1 MYLSH
6 DDLMW
11 MLRRIYGQRY
21 SRETLLRKFSSHSI
35 FSLLPYYDG
44 IEQLFDTYEEKNE
57 LLNKIYQAL
66 NIRIN
71 TTSGPFELPKDL
83 TSYRKLVEHC
93 LPRLIQAIAS
103 GTGNFL
109 QPGVRVMVRPDSSSS
124 QAKPC
129 SEGLITNL
137 TAHTVTVRLYA
148 IAGRYSTDTF
158 SAEIDHKDLMVV
170 NTESLI
176 KRHQTLEKAAEYFLN
191 DAILRALRTRLN
203 AEIFAFAANLAID
216 FLLDNSFLVPR
227 HGELFCSLDKV
238 FPTLAPNLSRT
249 YKNPRLFSSPTLS
262 SPPSERKAH
271 VLALELTTG
280 CDYNQ
285 CTFCTEYHHFNATTK
300 SLAEFKQH
308 VDQVAES
315 IGNEKS
321 GLQRLFIGSGN
332 SLGVATELLLDAI
345 EYACEVF
352 QPQKIALYGRTAS
365 ILDKSIDELTQL
377 RQAGVTLIYWG
388 LESGS
393 DEVLK
398 YVNKGCS
405 QSEMIIAAAKL
416 KSAEIDISAML
427 IPGIGGVRLSE
438 QHVSGTT
445 ELLHNID
452 IKYLTLMAINPD
464 PASLYTKKLEAEKD
478 NRHMTANEVN
488 QQVYALLSKLNPN
501 DTQIGM
507 FTEEIDLVGGN
518 TRRFNTQFNQA
529 NKELLLRDFWN

>member
-66 NIRIN
+66 NIRIS
-71 TTSGPFELPKDL
+71 TTSRSFELPKNL

-103 GTGNFL
+103 ETCDSL
-109 QPGVRVMVRPDSSSS
+109 QPGVRVMVKPDSSSS

-137 TAHTVTVRLYA
+137 TVHTATVRLYA

-158 SAEIDHKDLMVV
+158 SVEIDHKDLIVV
-170 NTESLI
+170 NAKRLI
-176 KRHQTLEKAAEYFLN
+176 ERHQTLKKAAEYFLN

-216 FLLDNSFLVPR
+216 FLLDNGFLVPR

-238 FPTLAPNLSRT
+238 FPALAPNLART
-249 YKNPRLFSSPTLS
+249 YTNPQLFSSPTLS

-285 CTFCTEYHHFNATTK
+285 CTFCTEYHHYDAKNKNFE
-300 SLAEFKQH
+300 EFKQH
-308 VDQVAES
+308 VDQVLKS
-315 IGNEKS
+315 IGSEKS
-321 GLQRLFIGSGN
+321 GIQRLFIGSGN
-332 SLGVATELLLDAI
+332 SLGVETELLLNAI
-345 EYACEVF
+345 NYACEIF
-352 QPQKIALYGRTAS
+352 QPQKISLYGRTAS
-365 ILDKSIDELTQL
+365 ILDKSLAELTL
-377 RQAGVTLIYWG
+377 LKEAGVSLIYWG

-398 YVNKGCS
+398 YVNKGCK
-405 QSEMIIAAAKL
+405 QSDMITAAAKL
-416 KSAEIDISAML
+416 NKVGIDISAML

-438 QHVSGTT
+438 QHLSGTT

-464 PASLYTKKLEAEKD
+464 PASRYTQKLEAEKD

-518 TRRFNTQFNQA
+518 TRRFNTQFNRA